1 MHMANAPGNRDIEMR
16 RSTPR
21 RDNPMMGPQKVE
33 TPDIWRIHWSWKQ
46 GNVSSSDVGIYA
58 TREEFERELFRLVL
72 EQESNTHGQPRSL
85 RFKRWRTMLR
95 KRAGVDETPMRT
107 VDRIIRVE
115 HLERGQWVLYSFGVI
130 APSVVY
136 SRQET

>member
-1 MHMANAPGNRDIEMR
+1 MHMANSPGNHDIEMR

-21 RDNPMMGPQKVE
+21 RDNSMMGPQEVE

-46 GNVSSSDVGIYA
+46 GTTSSSEVGIYS
-58 TREEFERELFRLVL
+58 TREVFERELFRLVL
-72 EQESNTHGQPRSL
+72 EQEANTHGQPRSL
-85 RFKRWRTMLR
+85 RFSRWVKMLR
-95 KRAGVDETPMRT
+95 KRNGEETPMRK
-107 VDRIIRVE
+107 VERIVRVE

-136 SRQET
+136 ARQEN